1 MLGVV
6 YLNDK
11 SVKDR
16 LRDYLDRDN
25 DGIRRAVLKLFLKN
39 QIFTTEEIYQHL
51 KHNGYDVSYR
61 GVSAMVGL
69 MNTKLGI
76 FKIDVT
82 KDRKYIHKRRI
93 QKHDR
98 NIYSLKDVYKN
109 TVKLLLDT
117 TVVN

>member
-1 MLGVV
+1 VIW
-6 YLNDK
+6 LNDK
-11 SVKDR
+11 TVIDR
-16 LRDYLDRDN
+16 LRDYLERDN
-25 DGIRRAVLKLFLKN
+25 DGIRRAVLELFLEN

-51 KHNGYDVSYR
+51 KYSGYDVSYR

-82 KDRKYIHKRRI
+82 KDR
-93 QKHDR
+93 

-109 TVKLLLDT
+109 TVKVLLDK
-117 TVVN
+117 TVVT